1 MSVCLL
7 KLKKMEKYSVEKGHD
22 GYREGEAQKA
32 VITTCL
38 CRAKD
43 RIILS
48 LKFVT
53 NAKRFPC
60 LCVRLFA

>member
-1 MSVCLL
+1 MRDI
-7 KLKKMEKYSVEKGHD
+7 E
-22 GYREGEAQKA
+22 RGEAQKA
-32 VITTCL
+32 FITTCL
-38 CRAKD
+38 GRAED

-48 LKFVT
+48 LKFAT